1 MPERLRFPVELAT
14 QVLAR
19 FRADRL
25 SQSAASLAFT
35 TLLSLVPLLA
45 VGLAVAS
52 RLPVSVR
59 VGAALEKFLLD
70 NLLPAKAGAVIASY
84 ALQFSQKAEQLTLMG
99 IAILVATAFFM
110 VLTIDHTF
118 NIIWRVEKKRSLV
131 RRAVAYAL
139 VVVAGPV
146 ALGASLAAV
155 TFVVSTSLGWVDEPP
170 WVRAMAFRFLA
181 EAFLV
186 GLLTLVYFA
195 VPNRTVRLSHAAAGA
210 LFSTLGLGLVQRLL
224 GLYVVKLPTYSVLY
238 GAFSAVPIFL
248 LWLYLS
254 WSVILLGALITATLP
269 QVGSAN
275 QRPGSGSSG
284 GLRSDTDLPGTRR
297 REPEG
302 SADPP

>member
-1 MPERLRFPVELAT
+1 MPHRLRFAVDLAT
-14 QVLAR
+14 RVLAR
-19 FRADRL
+19 FREERL

-59 VGAALEKFLLD
+59 IGAVLEKFLLD
-70 NLLPAKAGAVIASY
+70 NLLPAKAGAVIANY
-84 ALQFSQKAEQLTLMG
+84 ALQFSQKAEQLTLIG

-118 NIIWRVEKKRSLV
+118 NIIWRVEKKRGLLHRGVS
-131 RRAVAYAL
+131 YGL
-139 VVVAGPV
+139 VVAAGPAV
-146 ALGASLAAV
+146 LGASLAAV

-186 GLLTLVYFA
+186 GLLTVVYFA
-195 VPNRTVRLSHAAAGA
+195 VPNRTVQLRHAAAGA
-210 LFSTLGLGLVQRLL
+210 VFSALGLGLVQRLL
-224 GLYVVKLPTYSVLY
+224 GLYVIKLPTFSVLY
-238 GAFSAVPIFL
+238 GAFSAIPIFL

-254 WSVILLGALITATLP
+254 WTVILLGALIAATLP
-269 QVGSAN
+269 DVQAGATA
-275 QRPGSGSSG
+275 PGPEAGAGIRSG
-284 GLRSDTDLPGTRR
+284 TDLPGTRTPGSG
-297 REPEG
+297 E